1 MHARFRSSSDWYSTY
16 SASMTRATSCGDSSC
31 AISSFVV
38 GMSMP
43 YTLQNRTG
51 GAADATNT
59 CFAPA

>member
-1 MHARFRSSSDWYSTY
+1 MHARFRSSSVWYSRY
-16 SASMTRATSCGDSSC
+16 SASIAVATSRGVMPC
-31 AISSFVV
+31 AISSCVV

-43 YTLQNRTG
+43 YTLQKRTG